1 MLVPGDPPSG
11 NPVGVCLKSLTYA
24 EGECG
29 DGPRSWTTAPIM
41 PREPPSQVSRD
52 VLRYRAGLGF
62 GCRPAAVLSRKSES
76 SVHHGSSQLSSAA
89 PWAIWSLGA
98 SLVPQFGP
106 QAAGE
111 QVTGRGL
118 ALLEGA

>member
-1 MLVPGDPPSG
+1 MSPGRGLQLPARPA
-11 NPVGVCLKSLTYA
+11 NRRVKSRATC
-24 EGECG
+24 CG
-29 DGPRSWTTAPIM
+29 I
-41 PREPPSQVSRD
+41 
-52 VLRYRAGLGF
+52 GLG
-62 GCRPAAVLSRKSES
+62 CASAAGRRQCSVKSES
-76 SVHHGSSQLSSAA
+76 RAHHGSSLLSSAA